1 MIISGAIIRDKF
13 ISENTPDKFNAI
25 YKGREINITT
35 DHGHGKPKYDH
46 LKRYDIT
53 VIHLESGMY
62 DVISKI
68 CLPGQYI
75 LDPFCGAS
83 TTGVAALRFGCLFD
97 GLEID
102 QENVNI
108 SRGRMNDQTA

>member
-1 MIISGAIIRDKF
+1 MKISGAIIRDKF

-62 DVISKI
+62 DVNTYEDLHTMQDAIRYALKKA
-68 CLPGQYI
+68 CLLP
-75 LDPFCGAS
+75 S
-83 TTGVAALRFGCLFD
+83 
-97 GLEID
+97 
-102 QENVNI
+102 
-108 SRGRMNDQTA
+108 

>member
-1 MIISGAIIRDKF
+1 MKISGAIIRDKF

-62 DVISKI
+62 EVNTYEDFHTMQDAVRYALKGA
-68 CLPGQYI
+68 CLLP
-75 LDPFCGAS
+75 S
-83 TTGVAALRFGCLFD
+83 
-97 GLEID
+97 
-102 QENVNI
+102 
-108 SRGRMNDQTA
+108 

>member
-1 MIISGAIIRDKF
+1 MKISGAIIRDKF

-35 DHGHGKPKYDH
+35 DHGHGKPKFDH

-62 DVISKI
+62 DVNTYEDLHTMQDAIRYALKGS
-68 CLPGQYI
+68 CLLP
-75 LDPFCGAS
+75 S
-83 TTGVAALRFGCLFD
+83 
-97 GLEID
+97 
-102 QENVNI
+102 
-108 SRGRMNDQTA
+108 

>member
-1 MIISGAIIRDKF
+1 MKISGAIIRDKF
-13 ISENTPDKFNAI
+13 ISENTPDNFNAI

-62 DVISKI
+62 DVNTYEDLHTMQDAIRYALKGA
-68 CLPGQYI
+68 CLLP
-75 LDPFCGAS
+75 S
-83 TTGVAALRFGCLFD
+83 
-97 GLEID
+97 
-102 QENVNI
+102 
-108 SRGRMNDQTA
+108 